1 MCPPQSTQL
10 AASSK
15 KVFFQRRGT
24 TRSLVVTPS
33 IFQRGQLCDLLRP
46 RAAQAVGDQAQF
58 ALKEYN
64 RREQV
69 MVIAEAIFVE
79 RDIDLFGQP
88 QWIVAVIFRPEVR
101 VPTWW

>member
-1 MCPPQSTQL
+1 MAQL
-10 AASSK
+10 AALWLS
-15 KVFFQRRGT
+15 VNIAAWR
-24 TRSLVVTPS
+24 
-33 IFQRGQLCDLLRP
+33 LCDLLRP